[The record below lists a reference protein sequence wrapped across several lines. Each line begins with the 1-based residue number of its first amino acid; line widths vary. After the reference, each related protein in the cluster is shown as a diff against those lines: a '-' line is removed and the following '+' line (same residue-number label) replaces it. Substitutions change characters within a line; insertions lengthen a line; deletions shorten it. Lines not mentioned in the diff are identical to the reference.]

1 MKSLP
6 TKFNRVKFLSL
17 FLVVVNLIALVNPS
31 VVFAPVQAKTTEE
44 LQAELDALNQQ
55 IEEIGNQKN
64 TIQGQLDSNNYV
76 MQGMNSQLSK
86 LYGETE
92 VINREVQELDLQIK
106 QLEIEIGLLETEIE
120 TKLEEIAQT
129 EQTIADLEDESA
141 FRIKDGYFNYRVY
154 NTGGDAGTTLF
165 NLTNINAYF
174 KSSQYKE
181 IIQSDTNNLMVQV
194 AELKQSLQDKK
205 KELELAII
213 EVNKDKEIVDVKKI
227 DLSKKKDEA
236 DAKIAVYLQS
246 IGELQAQNNA
256 AQSQLYQ
263 FNEQEAQKRAEAT
276 LVQQELFSSY
286 IPPNG
291 GQFVLAGTYIGKQG
305 CTGLCTGPHLH
316 FMVGYGGFGA
326 TENPCGY
333 LKPGVINGCGGGWME
348 WPLRGNISFNSSYG
362 NRCFWW
368 GSTYYC
374 DFHNAIDL
382 AGSPWNVPVFAAH
395 DGYVYQGVDSYGA
408 NYVKLCDNP
417 SCTGLNTGYWHLSE
431 F

>member
-1 MKSLP
+1 M
-6 TKFNRVKFLSL
+6 TKLRNIKKIKLLVL
-17 FLVVVNLIALVNPS
+17 FVLIVNF
-31 VVFAPVQAKTTEE
+31 FAFVSPLTSPIKVDAKTTEE

-55 IEEIGNQKN
+55 LNEISNQKN

-106 QLEIEIGLLETEIE
+106 QLEIQINLLNEQIA
-120 TKLEEIAQT
+120 KKQEEIKQT
-129 EQTIADLEDESA
+129 ELTIADLEDESQ

-181 IIQSDTNNLMVQV
+181 IIQSDTNTLMVQV

-205 KELELAII
+205 QQLDLDVIA
-213 EVNKDKEIVDVKKI
+213 VNKDKEIVDVKKI

-236 DAKIAVYLQS
+236 DAKIQAYLIS
-246 IGELQAQNNA
+246 LGELQAQNNSVQA
-256 AQSQLYQ
+256 QLYQ
-263 FNEQEAQKRAEAT
+263 FNEAEAQKRAEAN

-286 IPPNG
+286 IPPSG

-305 CTGLCTGPHLH
+305 CTGLCSGPHLH
-316 FMVGYGGFGA
+316 FMVGYGGLGS
-326 TENPCGY
+326 TDNPCFY
-333 LKPGVINGCGGGWME
+333 LKPGVINGCGGGNLD
-348 WPLRGNISFNSSYG
+348 WPLRGNLSFNSSYG
-362 NRCFWW
+362 DRCFWW

-374 DFHNAIDL
+374 DFHNAIDI
-382 AGSPWNVPVFAAH
+382 AASPWNAPVFAAH
-395 DGYVYQGVDSYGA
+395 DGYVYQGVDPYGA